1 MVISGEDFFDVC
13 RDGIFPTHHL
23 CAFSFS
29 RALVPLLFLGRPQC
43 NACGGKNQKEMF
55 LCFFFFKNNT
65 SRQKV
70 AATALLGFSYQEVR
84 SLTSAVAQKIENPS
98 VINFSKTTKE
108 TYILFL
114 HKFLITDKHQIF
126 HDLFVHRF
134 CSCFKKQHLFL
145 AKACCVYSRRRGARP
160 GYIGPHQINIL
171 FTHTLVLM

>member
-70 AATALLGFSYQEVR
+70 AATTTAGFFSYQEVR

-126 HDLFVHRF
+126 HDLFVHRS
-134 CSCFKKQHLFL
+134 CSFQKASSFGKSVLCFLSGGEGGGGQG
-145 AKACCVYSRRRGARP
+145 V
-160 GYIGPHQINIL
+160 
-171 FTHTLVLM
+171 